1 MLIEIAGVRQ
11 ISGEGTR
18 RWFRDDEL
26 DLIVW
31 YREDGSIDGFQLCYG
46 KLNRE
51 RALTFREPHSYQHH
65 AIDDGEGPP
74 LGPKMSPI
82 LVADGLVDIKRIE
95 KLFSDRAA
103 NVPEDLADYVSD
115 NILNYPGN

>member
-11 ISGEGTR
+11 IPGEGTR

-31 YREDGSIDGFQLCYG
+31 YGGDGSIYGFQLCYD
-46 KLNRE
+46 KLDRE
-51 RALTFREPHSYQHH
+51 RALTFREPQSYQHH
-65 AIDDGEGPP
+65 AIDDGEGPM

-82 LVADGLVDIKRIE
+82 LVADGLVDSKRIE
-95 KLFSDRAA
+95 KLFADRAA
-103 NVPEDLADYVSD
+103 NVPEDLVDYVSE
-115 NILNYPGN
+115 NILKDPGN